1 MKILGKINIDG
12 KVLKGGVNFS
22 VNEAKLNHLNQWNI
36 QYEAYVRSEFTFY
49 LIMQGIPN
57 IL

>member
-36 QYEAYVRSEFTFY
+36 QYEAYVRK
-49 LIMQGIPN
+49 
-57 IL
+57 